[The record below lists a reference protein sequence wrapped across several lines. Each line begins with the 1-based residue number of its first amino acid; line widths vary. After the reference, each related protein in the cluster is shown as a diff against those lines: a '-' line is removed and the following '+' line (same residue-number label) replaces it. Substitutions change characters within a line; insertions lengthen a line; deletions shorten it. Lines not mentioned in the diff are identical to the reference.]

1 MRRRCDRHVGEIFC
15 CLDDKVKTRCITLI
29 AERGITLVVQGE
41 VMLIVEREITLVV
54 QGEITLIV
62 GMEINKVGYDLLL
75 TRSTLTI
82 WQSPKVANRCI
93 PTVYGA
99 AI

>member
-1 MRRRCDRHVGEIFC
+1 M
-15 CLDDKVKTRCITLI
+15 DDMVKTRCITLI
-29 AERGITLVVQGE
+29 VERGITLVVQGE
-41 VMLIVEREITLVV
+41 IMLIVEREITLVV

-62 GMEINKVGYDLLL
+62 GMKISKVGYGLLL

-82 WQSPKVANRCI
+82 GQSPKVANKYI